1 MKRRGRVA
9 PYALAFALVI
19 GLAAAPAPLAA
30 QEAPLVWGL
39 VPNAP
44 PTTYVDAAGKPT
56 GFFIELYS
64 RIMDELGISYS
75 FRVGPFSELYP
86 LLIEG
91 KVDFFTTLVRNP
103 EREKYFFYPE
113 IAVFA
118 GWSQL
123 FIALDARL
131 ESVFDLQHKAIGVV
145 ADDRNGDNFRSYVES
160 LALSCRIVEYA
171 GFGELVE
178 AVQKGEI
185 FGGVQSNLFVSAE
198 KRVQPTTIV
207 FAPFNSYP
215 VLSKNSVRRD
225 EFEAIITRYSQLKD
239 DPSSYYYELQRSW
252 LGYERFE
259 TAVVPAWL
267 IVGLVTLL
275 LATVVSIIIIRVLT
289 SKLRLAN
296 SELERKVA
304 ARSAM
309 LMKAEKLAALGT
321 LVSGLAHELNS
332 PLQALLL
339 AADSLSDAYEP
350 CGEGEPAPLS
360 QEERNG
366 LALIMAKRG
375 AGAMQADTRLTR
387 RQLKSS
393 LEGLGLEPSPD
404 LIDRCLDIGLLEPDL
419 EGARLLASA
428 SGPLLAAAKAA
439 ASRSAFHGVMT
450 EAIARMSTVIKALRI
465 YSHQDHKGEA
475 LVVSLP
481 LQLDA
486 VLALHANRLGSGIVL
501 TRDYAG
507 LPLYRC
513 YADQLQQVWMNLVGN
528 AIDAMGDAG
537 ALTIRGGLREDAL
550 LVSVEDTGPGIDPQ
564 LRQRVFEPFFT
575 TKPEGSGTG
584 LGLSIA
590 HEIVRTHR
598 GTLSFE
604 SRPGRTSFTVSLP
617 LEGVI
622 IDDGNAESLY
632 G

>member
-1 MKRRGRVA
+1 
-9 PYALAFALVI
+9 
-19 GLAAAPAPLAA
+19 
-30 QEAPLVWGL
+30 
-39 VPNAP
+39 
-44 PTTYVDAAGKPT
+44 VDAAGKPT

-64 RIMDELGISYS
+64 RIMDELGIAYS
-75 FRVGPFSELYP
+75 FQVGPFSELYP

-103 EREKYFFYPE
+103 EREGYFIFPDR
-113 IAVFA
+113 AVSV

-123 FIALDARL
+123 FIGLDGRI
-131 ESVFDLQHKAIGVV
+131 ESVLDLQHKAIGVV
-145 ADDRNGDNFRSYVES
+145 ADDRNGDNFRAYMDS

-171 GFGELVE
+171 DFDELVG
-178 AVQKGEI
+178 AVAQGEV
-185 FGGVQSNLFVSAE
+185 FGGVQSNWFVSAE

-215 VLSKNSVRRD
+215 VLSKQSAHRK
-225 EFEAIITRYSQLKD
+225 EFDAIIARYGQLKD
-239 DPSSYYYELQRSW
+239 DPASYYYELQRSW
-252 LGYERFE
+252 LGHERSE
-259 TAVVPAWL
+259 TAVVPTWL

-275 LATVVSIIIIRVLT
+275 LATLVSVIVIRMLT
-289 SKLRLAN
+289 SKLLLAN
-296 SELERKVA
+296 SELELKVA

-350 CGEGEPAPLS
+350 CGDRELPPLS
-360 QEERNG
+360 QDERES

-375 AGAMQADTRLTR
+375 ASDVQADTQLTR
-387 RQLKSS
+387 RRLKAS
-393 LEGLGLEPSPD
+393 LEGLGLEPTTD
-404 LIDRCLDIGLLEPDL
+404 LIDRCLDIGLLEPDV
-419 EGARLLASA
+419 EGARLLSAASE
-428 SGPLLAAAKAA
+428 PLLASAKAA
-439 ASRSAFHGVMT
+439 ASRAAFHGVMT
-450 EAIARMSTVIKALRI
+450 EAIARMSTVIQALRI
-465 YSHQDHKGEA
+465 YAHQDHKGEA

-486 VLALHANRLGSGIVL
+486 VLALHANRLGSGISL
-501 TRDYAG
+501 TQDYAG

-528 AIDAMGDAG
+528 AIDAMGDTG
-537 ALTIRGGLREDAL
+537 VLTIRGALRDDAL

-564 LRQRVFEPFFT
+564 LRQSIFEPFFT
-575 TKPEGSGTG
+575 TKPEGSGSG

-598 GTLSFE
+598 GALTFE

-617 LEGVI
+617 LEGVVK
-622 IDDGNAESLY
+622 GGKAAESFY

>member
-1 MKRRGRVA
+1 MKRSFAVA
-9 PYALAFALVI
+9 LFAFALS
-19 GLAAAPAPLAA
+19 LMAAPASLSA
-30 QEAPLVWGL
+30 QESSLIWGL

-64 RIMDELGISYS
+64 RIMDELGIAYS
-75 FRVGPFSELYP
+75 FQVASFPELYP
-86 LLIEG
+86 LLVEG
-91 KVDFFTTLVRNP
+91 KVDFFTSLVRNP
-103 EREKYFFYPE
+103 EREEHFVYPE
-113 IAVFA
+113 SAVFA

-123 FIALDARL
+123 FIALDGRL
-131 ESVFDLQHKAIGVV
+131 ESVLDLQHKRIGVV

-160 LALSCRIVEYA
+160 LAISCRIVEYP
-171 GFGELVE
+171 GFGELVD
-178 AVQKGEI
+178 AVEKGEL

-207 FAPFNSYP
+207 FAPFSSYP
-215 VLSKNSVRRD
+215 VLSKKSAHRG
-225 EFEAIITRYSQLKD
+225 EFDAIIARYNQLKD
-239 DPSSYYYELQRSW
+239 DPSSYYYDLQRSW
-252 LGYERFE
+252 LGHERTE

-275 LATVVSIIIIRVLT
+275 LATLVSALVIRVLT
-289 SKLRLAN
+289 SRLRLAN

-339 AADSLSDAYEP
+339 AADSLSEAPDP
-350 CGEGEPAPLS
+350 CGDRELEPLS
-360 QEERNG
+360 REDQES
-366 LALIMAKRG
+366 LALIVSKRG
-375 AGAMQADTRLTR
+375 SVAVQADTQVTR
-387 RQLKSS
+387 RKLKSS
-393 LEGLGLEPSPD
+393 LEGLGLEPSPA

-428 SGPLLAAAKAA
+428 SDSLLAAAKAA
-439 ASRSAFHGVMT
+439 ASRGAFHGVMT
-450 EAIARMSTVIKALRI
+450 EAIARMSAVIQALRI
-465 YSHQDHKGEA
+465 YSHQDHKGETA
-475 LVVSLP
+475 IVSLP
-481 LQLDA
+481 VQLDA
-486 VLALHANRLGSGIVL
+486 VLALHANRLGSGISL

-513 YADQLQQVWMNLVGN
+513 YAEQLQQVWMNLVAN

-537 ALTIRGGLREDAL
+537 ELAIRGALREDAL
-550 LVSVEDTGPGIDPQ
+550 TVSVEDTGPGIDPRLKQ
-564 LRQRVFEPFFT
+564 SIFEPFFT
-575 TKPEGSGTG
+575 TKAEGSGTG

-598 GTLSFE
+598 GALSFE
-604 SRPGRTSFTVSLP
+604 SRPGRTAFTVSLP
-617 LEGVI
+617 LEGVVK
-622 IDDGNAESLY
+622 GTEETEAFY